1 MSTWRY
7 FIAANNGPTPPQP
20 RKPDVFDYCAAQRQ
34 AAVAPY
40 WSQAK
45 TGFGLGNFYGG
56 GISGYQGDLG
66 KGAIGGVYGFIGG
79 YLAKPVGNLV
89 AGQQAYDSATTSC
102 LNANGIDTN
111 AYIK

>member
-56 GISGYQGDLG
+56 GISGYQGYLG